1 MQLGRQHARRHRRI
15 DKLTQ
20 RSKGNQGNQGGK
32 EGGAVLAVGGGAGL
46 KAGVNQLAIPL
57 STTTNSTVSAVS
69 TVSTNSTVD
78 TVDDAESRALQQA
91 QKEQRSGEWA
101 TFRLQRLL
109 AGRKLAALLVSTGQ
123 RRVVDGLHEV
133 NRLFKVVNRLFK
145 GCVKLCCNVL
155 WCVCV

>member
-20 RSKGNQGNQGGK
+20 RSKGNQGNQGKQGGK

-46 KAGVNQLAIPL
+46 KAGANQLAIPL

-69 TVSTNSTVD
+69 AVSTNSTVD
-78 TVDDAESRALQQA
+78 TVDDAETRALQQA

-133 NRLFKVVNRLFK
+133 NRLFKVVNMLFISCGK
-145 GCVKLCCNVL
+145 WVV
-155 WCVCV
+155 

>member
-20 RSKGNQGNQGGK
+20 RSKGNQGNQGNQGGK

-78 TVDDAESRALQQA
+78 TVDDAETRALQQA

-133 NRLFKVVNRLFK
+133 NRLFKVVNRLFNSCGK
-145 GCVKLCCNVL
+145 WVV
-155 WCVCV
+155 

>member
-1 MQLGRQHARRHRRI
+1 
-15 DKLTQ
+15 
-20 RSKGNQGNQGGK
+20 
-32 EGGAVLAVGGGAGL
+32 
-46 KAGVNQLAIPL
+46 VNQSTIPPSAIV
-57 STTTNSTVSAVS
+57 STTTNSTNSTVS
-69 TVSTNSTVD
+69 TVS

-133 NRLFKVVNRLFK
+133 NGLFKVVNRLFK
-145 GCVKLCCNVL
+145 GCV
-155 WCVCV
+155 CV

>member
-20 RSKGNQGNQGGK
+20 RSKGNQGNQGNQGGK

-57 STTTNSTVSAVS
+57 STTINSTVSAVSTVS

-133 NRLFKVVNRLFK
+133 NRLFKVVNSLFTSCGK
-145 GCVKLCCNVL
+145 WVV
-155 WCVCV
+155 